1 MKFVMPLLE
10 KKSNVEIVF
19 IDGNKTS
26 NIIKAYKKKIIPQQN
41 LTVLSKA
48 FKTEIKSKTKSL
60 NNISLDNVSRFCD
73 TVSDSNQN
81 IYSFKTLKKKNQL
94 HNFVV
99 GSLQNKCSKSE
110 KTNNSKGNK
119 NDDET
124 DIEESESDNE
134 EISTKQSIMPVS
146 SQNLYFSHVSNIKSV
161 SKTTSDHTLKKLKGK
176 KLNRKQVNSKL
187 SSLSLNQF
195 IKKLESA
202 KNDLN
207 KANKRIFNDWTIYLD
222 EGYNVLLYGFGSKR
236 SLLHSYCNQVLEY
249 EDKIVVNGFF
259 SKISIK
265 SILSDICSDIIGLKL
280 FSLEVEEM
288 LNTVVSYYSKLNNKL
303 YLVIHNIDGINL
315 RPHYCQV
322 VLSKLANT
330 PGINMIASI
339 DHINASLIWEQKL
352 ALSFNWLT
360 FDATTFQPYKYETSN
375 EGSLALQGGFVEGQC
390 NGGLVLSGLL
400 HVTESLTRNAKACFK
415 LLVEDHLETESNKN
429 NEEQGMSFA
438 ELYRKCRE
446 KFIVN
451 SEINLRAHLTEF
463 LDHKLLLMKKS
474 LDGSDFLVVPLAKNV
489 LEEYLE
495 QENN

>member
-1 MKFVMPLLE
+1 MKFIMPLLE
-10 KKSNVEIVF
+10 KKSNVEIVY

-26 NIIKAYKKKIIPQQN
+26 NIIKAYKKKVIPQQD

-48 FKTEIKSKTKSL
+48 FKSEIKSKTKSL
-60 NNISLDNVSRFCD
+60 NNIALDNVSRVCD
-73 TVSDSNQN
+73 AVSGDSNQN

-94 HNFVV
+94 HNFAV
-99 GSLQNKCSKSE
+99 GSLQHKCSKSE
-110 KTNNSKGNK
+110 
-119 NDDET
+119 NDEVDL
-124 DIEESESDNE
+124 EESESDNE
-134 EISTKQSIMPVS
+134 EISTNQSIMPVS
-146 SQNLYFSHVSNIKSV
+146 SQNLYFSHVSNIKSR

-176 KLNRKQVNSKL
+176 KLNRKQVSSKL

-195 IKKLESA
+195 TKKLESA
-202 KNDLN
+202 KNELN
-207 KANKRIFNDWTIYLD
+207 KANKKIINDWTIYLD
-222 EGYNVLLYGFGSKR
+222 EGYNVLLYGLGSKR
-236 SLLHSYCNQVLEY
+236 SLLHSYCNQDLQY
-249 EDKIVVNGFF
+249 KDKMIVNGFF

-265 SILSDICSDIIGLKL
+265 SILSDICSDIIGLKS

-288 LNTVVSYYSKLNNKL
+288 LNTVISYYSKLSNKL
-303 YLVIHNIDGINL
+303 FLVVHNIDGINL

-322 VLSKLANT
+322 VLSKLANA

-360 FDATTFQPYKYETSN
+360 FDATTFQSYKYETSN

-415 LLVEDHLETESNKN
+415 LLVEDHLETESIKN